1 MSVPTAENGADS
13 GAIGQSMAAV
23 QQRTIRVLSA
33 GQVLSGVAIAATVPA
48 GALLA
53 DSIAEADAAAGF
65 AQTSVVTGAALLAL
79 PLARL
84 ALSRGRRVSLS
95 TGFGVGALGGL
106 LVVGAAVARSLPLVY
121 VGSVLLGGAQ
131 AAGYQ
136 ARYAATDLAPEQQ
149 RGRALSW
156 VLWAA
161 TIGAVLGPN
170 LLDPSGAV
178 AESWGLPRL
187 AGPYVLALACL
198 AGAGLVLAAGLR
210 PDPYLL
216 ARQARNVG
224 HPNGVPSLRDGVTH
238 LRSEPMA
245 VAGIAA
251 IAIGHVVMV
260 MVMVMTPVHMAHV
273 DVTVSLIGLVISVHI
288 LGMYAFSPA
297 VGWLVDRIGGRKVV
311 GVGLAVLVV
320 ACVVSATVPADNIP
334 AMGVGLLLLGLGWS
348 CTLVAGSTLLV
359 GAVAARER
367 PAVQGVSDLT
377 MNVAGAL
384 GGAVAGVVV
393 MLTSYAV
400 LCLAA
405 LGPIAAVV
413 VFLRRRFAAAD
424 ATAGA
429 ATADVS
435 VTG

>member
-1 MSVPTAENGADS
+1 MGATNLV
-13 GAIGQSMAAV
+13 GAAATTTV
-23 QQRTIRVLSA
+23 QRRTVRVLSA

-106 LVVGAAVARSLPLVY
+106 LVVGAAAIRSLPLLY

-136 ARYAATDLAPEQQ
+136 ARYAATDLAPEDQ

-198 AGAGLVLAAGLR
+198 AGAGLVLTTSLR

-216 ARQARNVG
+216 ARRLRDVSDTAE
-224 HPNGVPSLRDGVTH
+224 VPSLRDGIAH
-238 LRSEPMA
+238 LRSEPVA

-297 VGWLVDRIGGRKVV
+297 VGWLVDRVGGRTVV
-311 GVGLAVLVV
+311 SVGLSVLVV

-334 AMGVGLLLLGLGWS
+334 AMGAGLLLLGLGWS

-377 MNVAGAL
+377 MNVAGAV

-393 MLTSYAV
+393 MVTSYAV
-400 LCLAA
+400 LCFVA
-405 LGPIAAVV
+405 LVPIGVV
-413 VFLRRRFAAAD
+413 YVFLRQRFAVAD
-424 ATAGA
+424 AAGSG
-429 ATADVS
+429 VNS
-435 VTG
+435 

>member
-1 MSVPTAENGADS
+1 MTSSAFVPSTDDQLDGTDT
-13 GAIGQSMAAV
+13 AAV
-23 QQRTIRVLSA
+23 QRRTVKVLSA
-33 GQVLSGVAIAATVPA
+33 GQVLSGVAIAGTVPA

-53 DSIAEADAAAGF
+53 NAIGNSDAAAGF

-79 PLARL
+79 PLARI
-84 ALSRGRRVSLS
+84 ALGRGRRASLS
-95 TGFGVGALGGL
+95 MGFGVGALGGL
-106 LVVGAAVARSLPLVY
+106 VVVVAAVTRSLPLVY
-121 VGSVLLGGAQ
+121 AGSVLLGGAQ

-136 ARYAATDLAPEQQ
+136 ARYAATDLADEEH

-178 AESWGLPRL
+178 AERWGLPRL
-187 AGPYVLALACL
+187 AGPYVLAALCL
-198 AGAGLVLAAGLR
+198 AGAAGVLLARLR
-210 PDPYLL
+210 PDPYVL
-216 ARQARNVG
+216 ARRLRAG
-224 HPNGVPSLRDGVTH
+224 AVPAVQPRLRDGLER
-238 LRSEPMA
+238 LRSEPTA

-297 VGWLVDRIGGRKVV
+297 VGWLVDRVGGQRVV
-311 GVGLAVLVV
+311 STGFVVLAM
-320 ACVVSATVPADNIP
+320 ACVVSATVPADNVP
-334 AMGVGLLLLGLGWS
+334 AMGLGLLLLGLGWS

-359 GAVAARER
+359 GAVPVAER

-384 GGAVAGVVV
+384 GGAIAGVVV
-393 MLTSYAV
+393 MLTNYSV
-400 LCLAA
+400 LCLSA
-405 LGPIAAVV
+405 LVPLAIVWMV
-413 VFLRRRFAAAD
+413 LRRLARQSTLAA
-424 ATAGA
+424 
-429 ATADVS
+429 
-435 VTG
+435 

>member
-1 MSVPTAENGADS
+1 MRTAADHSPAAGRDVDPTS
-13 GAIGQSMAAV
+13 GVDQFIGGSAGGSDTTTV
-23 QQRTIRVLSA
+23 QRRTVRVLSA

-53 DSIAEADAAAGF
+53 DSIADTDAAAGF

-84 ALSRGRRVSLS
+84 ALGQGRRVSLS
-95 TGFGVGALGGL
+95 FGFGVGAVGGL
-106 LVVGAAVARSLPLVY
+106 VVVVAAVARSLPLLY
-121 VGSVLLGGAQ
+121 AGSVLVGGAQ

-136 ARYAATDLAPEQQ
+136 ARYAATDLAPEDQ

-161 TIGAVLGPN
+161 TLGAVLGPN

-178 AESWGLPRL
+178 VESWGLPRL
-187 AGPYVLALACL
+187 AGPYVLALVCL
-198 AGAGLVLAAGLR
+198 AGAGFVLFAGLR

-216 ARQARNVG
+216 ARRQRDEVDASTAR
-224 HPNGVPSLRDGVTH
+224 PSLRDGIVH
-238 LRSEPMA
+238 LRSEPTA

-251 IAIGHVVMV
+251 IAVGHVVMV

-288 LGMYAFSPA
+288 VGMYAFSPV
-297 VGWLVDRIGGRKVV
+297 VGWFVDRNGARTVV
-311 GVGLAVLVV
+311 SMGLAVLVV
-320 ACVVSATVPADNIP
+320 ACVVSATVPADHVP
-334 AMGVGLLLLGLGWS
+334 AMGAGLLLLGLGWS
-348 CTLVAGSTLLV
+348 CTLVAGSTMLV
-359 GAVAARER
+359 SAVDARER

-377 MNVAGAL
+377 MNVAGAA

-393 MLTSYAV
+393 MLSSYAV
-400 LCLAA
+400 LCLSA
-405 LGPIAAVV
+405 LVPIALVAM
-413 VFLRRRFAAAD
+413 FLRRR
-424 ATAGA
+424 
-429 ATADVS
+429 
-435 VTG
+435 